1 MKRPQCS
8 CVKSP
13 SLRCHGPAV
22 PMKYTFP
29 PALVTDAEN
38 NNPLRVTLKTVSK
51 LLADSELKRGSGG
64 ILAADKRRSGTV
76 LPQLRFQSRI
86 HLVLNKH
93 MSKLHGQIE
102 TTACFR
108 NGD

>member
-1 MKRPQCS
+1 MD
-8 CVKSP
+8 
-13 SLRCHGPAV
+13 G
-22 PMKYTFP
+22 
-29 PALVTDAEN
+29 EN
-38 NNPLRVTLKTVSK
+38 NNPLRVTLKKQNVSK
-51 LLADSELKRGSGG
+51 LLADSEFKCGFGG

-76 LPQLRFQSRI
+76 LPQLRFQLRI

-93 MSKLHGQIE
+93 MSELHGQIE